1 MKKTILIVLALAGF
15 SLSAAQPLAQQ
26 QFDIPK
32 PTPKWFGERI
42 ALPPKGFAPDLG
54 LKGIEEILFAPG
66 MFKSDQPDFFTY
78 VFLFAVEAK
87 PLLTEEVLQK
97 ELLTYYV
104 GLSKARLGNPNL
116 DTSKFSVNVR
126 KVKQFEKKPNG
137 ALNVVSYTAT
147 VNWIE
152 PFATR
157 KFQTLHFELQT
168 WKYVGSPHQYLFVCA
183 SPQSQDKMIWQ
194 TLREIRSNLTL
205 KRTPVKESKPTPTKE

>member
-1 MKKTILIVLALAGF
+1 MKKTILLVLALAGV
-15 SLSAAQPLAQQ
+15 SLSAAQPLADQ
-26 QFDIPK
+26 QFVIKK

-66 MFKSDQPDFFTY
+66 MFKADQPDFFTY

-87 PLLTEEVLQK
+87 PVLTSEVLQK
-97 ELLTYYV
+97 ELFTYYA
-104 GLSKARLGNPNL
+104 GLSKARLRNPNL

-126 KVKQFEKKPNG
+126 KMKHFEKKPKG
-137 ALNVVSYTAT
+137 SFDVASFTAT

-168 WKYVGSPHQYLFVCA
+168 FKFAGSPHQYLFVCA
-183 SPQSQDKMIWQ
+183 SPKPRDKAIWN
-194 TLREIRSNLTL
+194 TLREIRGNVAL
-205 KRTPVKESKPTPTKE
+205 KPKPSAAKE

>member
-1 MKKTILIVLALAGF
+1 MKKTILIVLALAGV
-15 SLSAAQPLAQQ
+15 SLSAAQPLADQ
-26 QFDIPK
+26 QFVIKK

-66 MFKSDQPDFFTY
+66 MFKADQPDFFTY

-87 PLLTEEVLQK
+87 PVLTSEVLQK
-97 ELLTYYV
+97 ELFTYYA
-104 GLSKARLGNPNL
+104 GLSKARLRNPNL

-126 KVKQFEKKPNG
+126 KMKHFEKKPKG
-137 ALNVVSYTAT
+137 SFDVASFTAT

-168 WKYVGSPHQYLFVCA
+168 FKFAGSPHQYLFVCA
-183 SPQSQDKMIWQ
+183 SPKPRDKAIWN
-194 TLREIRSNLTL
+194 TLREIRGNVAL
-205 KRTPVKESKPTPTKE
+205 KPKPSSAKE

>member
-1 MKKTILIVLALAGF
+1 MKKTILLVLALAAV
-15 SLSAAQPLAQQ
+15 SLSAAQPLADQ
-26 QFDIPK
+26 QFVIKK

-66 MFKSDQPDFFTY
+66 MFKADQPDFFTY

-87 PLLTEEVLQK
+87 PVLTSEVLQK
-97 ELLTYYV
+97 ELFTYYA
-104 GLSKARLGNPNL
+104 GLSKARLRNPNL

-126 KVKQFEKKPNG
+126 KMKHFEKKPKG
-137 ALNVVSYTAT
+137 SFDVASFTAT

-168 WKYVGSPHQYLFVCA
+168 FKFAGSPHQYLFVCA
-183 SPQSQDKMIWQ
+183 SPKPRDKAIWN
-194 TLREIRSNLTL
+194 TLREIRGNVAL
-205 KRTPVKESKPTPTKE
+205 KPKPSSAKE

>member
-15 SLSAAQPLAQQ
+15 SLSTAQPLAQQ

-87 PLLTEEVLQK
+87 PVLTSEVLQK
-97 ELLTYYV
+97 ELFTYYA
-104 GLSKARLGNPNL
+104 GLSKARLRNPNL

-126 KVKQFEKKPNG
+126 KMKHFEKKPKG
-137 ALNVVSYTAT
+137 SFDVASFTAT

-168 WKYVGSPHQYLFVCA
+168 FKFAGSPHQYLFVCA
-183 SPQSQDKMIWQ
+183 SPKPRDKAIWN
-194 TLREIRSNLTL
+194 TLREIRGNVAL
-205 KRTPVKESKPTPTKE
+205 KPKPSSAKE

>member
-1 MKKTILIVLALAGF
+1 MKQIGLICLALTGF

-26 QFDIPK
+26 QFVIKK

-66 MFKSDQPDFFTY
+66 MFKADQPDFFTY

-87 PLLTEEVLQK
+87 PVLTAEVLKK

-104 GLSKARLGNPNL
+104 GLSKARLENPNL
-116 DTSKFSVNVR
+116 DTSKFSVDVR

-137 ALNVVSYTAT
+137 ALNVASYTAIAGG
-147 VNWIE
+147 W
-152 PFATR
+152 
-157 KFQTLHFELQT
+157 
-168 WKYVGSPHQYLFVCA
+168 
-183 SPQSQDKMIWQ
+183 
-194 TLREIRSNLTL
+194 RSLSL
-205 KRTPVKESKPTPTKE
+205 IHI

>member
-15 SLSAAQPLAQQ
+15 SLSTAQPLAQQ

-87 PLLTEEVLQK
+87 PVLTSEVLQK
-97 ELLTYYV
+97 ELFTYYA
-104 GLSKARLGNPNL
+104 GLSKARLRNPNL

-126 KVKQFEKKPNG
+126 KMKHFEKKPKG
-137 ALNVVSYTAT
+137 SFDVASFTAT

-168 WKYVGSPHQYLFVCA
+168 FKFAGSPHQYLFVCA
-183 SPQSQDKMIWQ
+183 SPKPRDKAIWN
-194 TLREIRSNLTL
+194 TLREIRGNVAL
-205 KRTPVKESKPTPTKE
+205 KPKPSAAKE

>member
-1 MKKTILIVLALAGF
+1 MKKTILLVLALAGV
-15 SLSAAQPLAQQ
+15 SLSAAQPLADQ
-26 QFDIPK
+26 QFVIKK

-66 MFKSDQPDFFTY
+66 MFKADQPDFFTY

-87 PLLTEEVLQK
+87 PVLTSEVLQK
-97 ELLTYYV
+97 ELFTYYA
-104 GLSKARLGNPNL
+104 GLSKARLRNPNL

-126 KVKQFEKKPNG
+126 KMKHFEKKPKG
-137 ALNVVSYTAT
+137 SFDVASFTAT

-157 KFQTLHFELQT
+157 KFQTLHIELQT
-168 WKYVGSPHQYLFVCA
+168 FKFAGSPHQYLFVCA
-183 SPQSQDKMIWQ
+183 SPKPRDKAIWN
-194 TLREIRSNLTL
+194 TLREIRGNVAL
-205 KRTPVKESKPTPTKE
+205 KPKPSSAKE

>member
-1 MKKTILIVLALAGF
+1 MKKTILLVLALTGV
-15 SLSAAQPLAQQ
+15 SLSAAQPLADQ
-26 QFDIPK
+26 QFVIKK

-66 MFKSDQPDFFTY
+66 MFKADQPDFFTY

-87 PLLTEEVLQK
+87 PVLTSEVLQK
-97 ELLTYYV
+97 ELFTYYA
-104 GLSKARLGNPNL
+104 GLSKARLRNPNL

-126 KVKQFEKKPNG
+126 KMKHFEKKPKG
-137 ALNVVSYTAT
+137 SFDVASFTAT

-168 WKYVGSPHQYLFVCA
+168 FKFAGSPHQYLFVCA
-183 SPQSQDKMIWQ
+183 SPKPRDKTIWN
-194 TLREIRSNLTL
+194 TLREIRGNVAL
-205 KRTPVKESKPTPTKE
+205 KPKPSAAKE

>member
-1 MKKTILIVLALAGF
+1 MRLVQSKRNLKEFMKQIGLICLALTGF

-87 PLLTEEVLQK
+87 PVLTSEVLQK
-97 ELLTYYV
+97 ELFTI
-104 GLSKARLGNPNL
+104 
-116 DTSKFSVNVR
+116 T
-126 KVKQFEKKPNG
+126 Q
-137 ALNVVSYTAT
+137 
-147 VNWIE
+147 
-152 PFATR
+152 
-157 KFQTLHFELQT
+157 
-168 WKYVGSPHQYLFVCA
+168 A
-183 SPQSQDKMIWQ
+183 SPRRVCVTRIW
-194 TLREIRSNLTL
+194 TLASSR
-205 KRTPVKESKPTPTKE
+205 

>member
-15 SLSAAQPLAQQ
+15 SLSTAQPLAQQ

-66 MFKSDQPDFFTY
+66 MFKADQPDFFTY

-87 PLLTEEVLQK
+87 PVLTSEVLQK
-97 ELLTYYV
+97 ELFTYYA
-104 GLSKARLGNPNL
+104 GLSKARLRNPNL

-126 KVKQFEKKPNG
+126 KMKHFEKKPKG
-137 ALNVVSYTAT
+137 SFDVASFTAT

-168 WKYVGSPHQYLFVCA
+168 FKFAGSPHQYLFVCA
-183 SPQSQDKMIWQ
+183 SPKPRDKAIWN
-194 TLREIRSNLTL
+194 TLREIRGNVAL
-205 KRTPVKESKPTPTKE
+205 KPKPSAAKE

>member
-1 MKKTILIVLALAGF
+1 MKSAILICLALAGF

-42 ALPPKGFAPDLG
+42 ALPPKGFAPNLG
-54 LKGIEEILFAPG
+54 LTGIEEILFAPG
-66 MFKSDQPDFFTY
+66 MFKADQPDFFTY

-87 PLLTEEVLQK
+87 PELITEVLQK
-97 ELLTYYV
+97 ELFTYYA

-126 KVKQFEKKPNG
+126 QMKHFATKPIG
-137 ALNVVSYTAT
+137 AQGTKSFTAT
-147 VNWIE
+147 VHWIE

-157 KFQTLHFELQT
+157 KYQTLHFELQT
-168 WKYVGSPHQYLFVCA
+168 WKYAGSPHQYLFVCA
-183 SPQSQDKMIWQ
+183 SPQPRDKAIWN
-194 TLREIRSNLTL
+194 TLRDLRGKVAL
-205 KRTPVKESKPTPTKE
+205 KKAK

>member
-1 MKKTILIVLALAGF
+1 MKKTILLVLALAGV
-15 SLSAAQPLAQQ
+15 SLSAAQPLADQ
-26 QFDIPK
+26 QFVIMK

-66 MFKSDQPDFFTY
+66 MFKADQPDFFTY

-87 PLLTEEVLQK
+87 PVLTSEVLQK
-97 ELLTYYV
+97 ELFTYYA
-104 GLSKARLGNPNL
+104 GLSKARLRNPNL

-126 KVKQFEKKPNG
+126 KMKHFEKKPKG
-137 ALNVVSYTAT
+137 SFDVASFTAT

-168 WKYVGSPHQYLFVCA
+168 FKFAGSPHQYLFVCA
-183 SPQSQDKMIWQ
+183 SPKPRDKAIWN
-194 TLREIRSNLTL
+194 TLREIRGNVTL
-205 KRTPVKESKPTPTKE
+205 KPKPSAAKE

>member
-15 SLSAAQPLAQQ
+15 SLSTAQPLAQQ

-66 MFKSDQPDFFTY
+66 MFKADQPDFFTY

-87 PLLTEEVLQK
+87 PVLTSEVLQK
-97 ELLTYYV
+97 ELFTYYA
-104 GLSKARLGNPNL
+104 GLSKARLRNPNL

-126 KVKQFEKKPNG
+126 KMKHFEKKPKG
-137 ALNVVSYTAT
+137 SFDVASFTAT

-168 WKYVGSPHQYLFVCA
+168 FKFAGSPHQYLFVCA
-183 SPQSQDKMIWQ
+183 SPKPRDKAIWN
-194 TLREIRSNLTL
+194 TLREIRGNVAL
-205 KRTPVKESKPTPTKE
+205 KPKPSSAKE

>member
-1 MKKTILIVLALAGF
+1 MVKTILLVLALAGV
-15 SLSAAQPLAQQ
+15 SLSAAQPLADQ
-26 QFDIPK
+26 QFVIKK

-66 MFKSDQPDFFTY
+66 MFKADQPDFFTY

-87 PLLTEEVLQK
+87 PVLTSEVLQK
-97 ELLTYYV
+97 ELFTYYA
-104 GLSKARLGNPNL
+104 GLSKARLRNPNL

-126 KVKQFEKKPNG
+126 KMKHFEKKPKG
-137 ALNVVSYTAT
+137 SFDVASFTAT

-168 WKYVGSPHQYLFVCA
+168 FKFAGSPHQYLFVCA
-183 SPQSQDKMIWQ
+183 SPKPRDKAIWN
-194 TLREIRSNLTL
+194 TLREIRGNVAL
-205 KRTPVKESKPTPTKE
+205 KPKPSSAKE

>member
-1 MKKTILIVLALAGF
+1 MKKIGLLVLALAGF
-15 SLSAAQPLAQQ
+15 SLSAAQPLMQQ
-26 QFDIPK
+26 QFVIKK

-54 LKGIEEILFAPG
+54 LKGVEEILFAPG
-66 MFKSDQPDFFTY
+66 MFKADQPDFFTY

-87 PLLTEEVLQK
+87 PVLTTEVLQK
-97 ELLTYYV
+97 ELLTYYA
-104 GLSKARLGNPNL
+104 GLSKARLRNPDL

-126 KVKQFEKKPNG
+126 KMKHFEKKPKG
-137 ALNVVSYTAT
+137 SFDVASFTAT

-168 WKYVGSPHQYLFVCA
+168 WKFTGSPHQYLFVCA
-183 SPQSQDKMIWQ
+183 SPQPRDKAIWN
-194 TLREIRSNLTL
+194 TLREIRGSVAL
-205 KRTPVKESKPTPTKE
+205 KPAATKE

>member
-1 MKKTILIVLALAGF
+1 MKKIGLLVLALAGF
-15 SLSAAQPLAQQ
+15 SLSAAQPLMQQ
-26 QFDIPK
+26 QFVIKK

-54 LKGIEEILFAPG
+54 LKGVEEILFAPG
-66 MFKSDQPDFFTY
+66 MFKADQPDFFTY

-87 PLLTEEVLQK
+87 PVLTTEVLQK
-97 ELLTYYV
+97 ELLTYYA
-104 GLSKARLGNPNL
+104 GLSKARLRNPDL

-126 KVKQFEKKPNG
+126 KMKHFEKKPKG
-137 ALNVVSYTAT
+137 SFDVASFTAT

-168 WKYVGSPHQYLFVCA
+168 WKFAGSPHQYLFVCA
-183 SPQSQDKMIWQ
+183 SPQPRDKAIWN
-194 TLREIRSNLTL
+194 TLREIRGSVAL
-205 KRTPVKESKPTPTKE
+205 KPAATKE

>member
-1 MKKTILIVLALAGF
+1 MKKTILIVLALAGE
-15 SLSAAQPLAQQ
+15 SLSAAQPLADQ
-26 QFDIPK
+26 QFVIKK

-66 MFKSDQPDFFTY
+66 MFKADQPDFFTY
-78 VFLFAVEAK
+78 VFLFAVEVK
-87 PLLTEEVLQK
+87 PVLTSEVLQK
-97 ELLTYYV
+97 ELFTYYA
-104 GLSKARLGNPNL
+104 GLSKARLRNPNL

-126 KVKQFEKKPNG
+126 KMKHFEKKPKG
-137 ALNVVSYTAT
+137 SFDVASFTAT

-168 WKYVGSPHQYLFVCA
+168 FKFAGSPHQYLFVCA
-183 SPQSQDKMIWQ
+183 SPKPRDKAIWN
-194 TLREIRSNLTL
+194 TLREIRGNVAL
-205 KRTPVKESKPTPTKE
+205 KPKPSSAKE

>member
-1 MKKTILIVLALAGF
+1 MKKIGLLVLALAGF
-15 SLSAAQPLAQQ
+15 SLSAAQPLMQQ
-26 QFDIPK
+26 QFVIKK

-54 LKGIEEILFAPG
+54 LKGVEEILFAPG
-66 MFKSDQPDFFTY
+66 MFKADQPDFFTY

-87 PLLTEEVLQK
+87 PVLTAEVLQK

-104 GLSKARLGNPNL
+104 GLSKARLRNPGL

-126 KVKQFEKKPNG
+126 KMKHFEKKPKG
-137 ALNVVSYTAT
+137 SFDVASFTAT

-168 WKYVGSPHQYLFVCA
+168 WKFAGSPHQYLFVCA
-183 SPQSQDKMIWQ
+183 SPQPRDKAIWN
-194 TLREIRSNLTL
+194 TLREIRGSVAL
-205 KRTPVKESKPTPTKE
+205 KPAATKE

>member
-1 MKKTILIVLALAGF
+1 MVKTILLVLALSGV

-66 MFKSDQPDFFTY
+66 MFKADQPDFFTY
-78 VFLFAVEAK
+78 VFLFAVEGK
-87 PLLTEEVLQK
+87 PVLTSEVLQK
-97 ELLTYYV
+97 ELFNYYA

-126 KVKQFEKKPNG
+126 KMKQFEKKPNG
-137 ALNVVSYTAT
+137 ALNVASYTAT

-168 WKYVGSPHQYLFVCA
+168 WKYAGSPHQYLFVCA
-183 SPQSQDKMIWQ
+183 SPQPRDKAIWN
-194 TLREIRSNLTL
+194 TLREIRGNVAL
-205 KRTPVKESKPTPTKE
+205 KPMPSATKE

>member
-1 MKKTILIVLALAGF
+1 MVKTILLVLALSGV

-26 QFDIPK
+26 QFVIKK

-66 MFKSDQPDFFTY
+66 MFKADQPDFFTY

-116 DTSKFSVNVR
+116 DTSKFSVDVR

-137 ALNVVSYTAT
+137 ALNVASYTAT

-168 WKYVGSPHQYLFVCA
+168 WKYAGSPHQYLFVCA
-183 SPQSQDKMIWQ
+183 SPQSQDKMIWE
-194 TLREIRSNLTL
+194 TLREIRANLTL
-205 KRTPVKESKPTPTKE
+205 KRTPVKELKPAPAKE

>member
-1 MKKTILIVLALAGF
+1 MKKTILLVLALAGV
-15 SLSAAQPLAQQ
+15 SLSAAQPLADQ
-26 QFDIPK
+26 QFVIKK

-66 MFKSDQPDFFTY
+66 MFKADQPDFFTY

-87 PLLTEEVLQK
+87 PVLTSEVLQK
-97 ELLTYYV
+97 ELFTYYA
-104 GLSKARLGNPNL
+104 GLSKARLRNPNL

-126 KVKQFEKKPNG
+126 KMKHFEKKPKG
-137 ALNVVSYTAT
+137 SFDVASFTAT

-168 WKYVGSPHQYLFVCA
+168 FKFAGSPHQYLFVCA
-183 SPQSQDKMIWQ
+183 SPKPRDKAIWN
-194 TLREIRSNLTL
+194 TLREIRGNVAL
-205 KRTPVKESKPTPTKE
+205 KPKPSSAKE

>member
-1 MKKTILIVLALAGF
+1 MKKTILLVLALAGV

-26 QFDIPK
+26 QFVIKK

-54 LKGIEEILFAPG
+54 LKGIEEILFSPG
-66 MFKSDQPDFFTY
+66 MFKADQPDFFTY

-87 PLLTEEVLQK
+87 PVLTSEVLQK
-97 ELLTYYV
+97 ELFTYYA
-104 GLSKARLGNPNL
+104 GLSKARLGNPKL

-126 KVKQFEKKPNG
+126 KMKHFEKKPKG
-137 ALNVVSYTAT
+137 SFDVASFTAT

-168 WKYVGSPHQYLFVCA
+168 LKFVGSPHQYLFVCA
-183 SPQSQDKMIWQ
+183 SPKPRDKAIWN
-194 TLREIRSNLTL
+194 TLREIRGNVAL
-205 KRTPVKESKPTPTKE
+205 KPKP